1 MSFGHFGP
9 KASHVWEDL
18 CAVREKKPLIHCI
31 TNLVSINLVAN
42 AVLAVGASPVMASA
56 AEEVKEITA
65 ASEALLINTG
75 TLTPAAVEA
84 MRAAVSVSTGAGKSV
99 VIDPVG
105 AGASSYR
112 RGIVNEL
119 LNLAHAQPSVI
130 RANASEIIALAG
142 KHTGGGVDSLH
153 NPQEALQTAVV
164 LAKKW
169 KCTVIVSGAVDY
181 VISQQ
186 MTVSIANGSPLMRT
200 VTGTGCVAGALAA
213 AFAAVCPDPF
223 RAAVSSSAVTAVA
236 GQLAAE
242 QAAGPGSFQSC
253 FLDVLYTLN
262 ADILDSTVRLRI
274 ASGK

>member
-9 KASHVWEDL
+9 EASHVWKDL

-75 TLTPAAVEA
+75 TLTPAAAEA
-84 MRAAVSVSTGAGKSV
+84 MRAAVSVSAGAGKSV

-119 LNLAHAQPSVI
+119 LNIAPPSVI

-142 KHTGGGVDSLH
+142 KHIGGGVDSIH
-153 NPQEALQTAVV
+153 KPQEALQTAVV
-164 LAKKW
+164 LAEKW
-169 KCTVIVSGAVDY
+169 KCTVIVSGALDY

-242 QAAGPGSFQSC
+242 KAAGPGTFQSC
-253 FLDVLYTLN
+253 FLDSLYSLN
-262 ADILDSTVRLRI
+262 ADILDSTARLRI
-274 ASGK
+274 PSGK